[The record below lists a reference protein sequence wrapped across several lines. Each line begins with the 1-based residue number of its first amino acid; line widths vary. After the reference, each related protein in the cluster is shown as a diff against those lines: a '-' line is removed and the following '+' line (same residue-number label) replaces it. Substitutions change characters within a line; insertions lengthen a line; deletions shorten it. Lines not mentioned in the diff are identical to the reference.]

1 MPITEG
7 GKFSPVDRIVSP
19 GVFTRENDL
28 SGVAQGVAEIGA
40 VILAPFPKGPGFAPT
55 LITNT
60 ADLEEKFGLA
70 DGVYYG
76 PYTAKEY
83 LKEKGFVT
91 VCRVGA
97 LTGYRQIN
105 PFVIWA
111 QPGTWARSGSAG
123 ALNSGSSYVLYDS
136 DNISSTFTYASGSI
150 IALNSFGGV
159 SFSSSK
165 ATLAEINTLTGSI
178 SFTNAQTASL
188 VNAVSNNQVVKVIT
202 NNLSSLNVYPYSL
215 DTTLSVIR
223 STYRLPTAAGSLSA
237 SMTINPIVSASIDLS
252 PITNS
257 YSISSG
263 EITFFAFS
271 DITFVSNN
279 VASATLTV
287 TGSEVSPLSTL
298 SFVSG
303 AAFTAK
309 FNSGAGDN
317 SILSVTSTSGSLYN
331 SGQTYSFTVGALPF
345 STVHVTSSYQ
355 GNTSYTNNQ
364 KLLQAIAESTST
376 TPYFSASL
384 ANSVTVTNSDGNLVG
399 TNITLVSGSIFALRS
414 STGCGTQVYLKG
426 VISGSFGKITG
437 TFEPQ
442 WSAPADPC
450 NPTTVNYYPRVL
462 AVLANTHYGTLIS
475 SF

>member
-40 VILAPFPKGPGFAPT
+40 VVLAPFPKGPGFAPT

-60 ADLEEKFGLA
+60 ADLEEKFGVA

-83 LKEKGFVT
+83 LNEKGFVT

-136 DNISSTFTYASGSI
+136 DNISSTFTYASGS
-150 IALNSFGGV
+150 
-159 SFSSSK
+159 
-165 ATLAEINTLTGSI
+165 
-178 SFTNAQTASL
+178 
-188 VNAVSNNQVVKVIT
+188 
-202 NNLSSLNVYPYSL
+202 
-215 DTTLSVIR
+215 
-223 STYRLPTAAGSLSA
+223 
-237 SMTINPIVSASIDLS
+237 NPD
-252 PITNS
+252 N
-257 YSISSG
+257 G
-263 EITFFAFS
+263 
-271 DITFVSNN
+271 
-279 VASATLTV
+279 
-287 TGSEVSPLSTL
+287 TL
-298 SFVSG
+298 SFISG
-303 AAFTAK
+303 ATFTAK
-309 FNSGAGDN
+309 FNSVAGDATDLN
-317 SILSVTSTSGSLYN
+317 VNSTSGSLYN
-331 SGQTYSFTVGALPF
+331 SGQTYSFTIGSVSFAA
-345 STVHVTSSYQ
+345 SHVTSSYQ
-355 GNTSYTNNQ
+355 GNGAYTNDE

-376 TPYFSASL
+376 TSNFSASL
-384 ANSVTVTNSDGNLVG
+384 ANSVTITNSDGNLVG
-399 TNITLVSGSIFALRS
+399 TDITLVSGSIFALRS

-437 TFEPQ
+437 AFSAS
-442 WSAPADPC
+442 WSTPADPC
-450 NPTTVNYYPRVL
+450 NPTAVTNKPRVL
-462 AVLANTHYGTLIS
+462 AVLANTQYGTLDS
-475 SF
+475 SFNAPGFSGSSLRQKDSIVSPYSGSQNPTSLSDFQLILAQDH

>member
-40 VILAPFPKGPGFAPT
+40 VVLAPFPKGPGFAPT

-60 ADLEEKFGLA
+60 ADLEERFGVA

-76 PYTAKEY
+76 PYSAKEY
-83 LKEKGFVT
+83 LNEKGFVT

-136 DNISSTFTYASGSI
+136 DSISSTFTYVSSSTSGS
-150 IALNSFGGV
+150 
-159 SFSSSK
+159 
-165 ATLAEINTLTGSI
+165 
-178 SFTNAQTASL
+178 
-188 VNAVSNNQVVKVIT
+188 
-202 NNLSSLNVYPYSL
+202 
-215 DTTLSVIR
+215 
-223 STYRLPTAAGSLSA
+223 
-237 SMTINPIVSASIDLS
+237 
-252 PITNS
+252 
-257 YSISSG
+257 
-263 EITFFAFS
+263 
-271 DITFVSNN
+271 
-279 VASATLTV
+279 
-287 TGSEVSPLSTL
+287 L

-303 AAFTAK
+303 ATFSAQFVT
-309 FNSGAGDN
+309 GVGDN
-317 SILSVTSTSGSLYN
+317 STLDVNSPSGSLYN
-331 SGQTYSFTVGALPF
+331 SGQTYSFTIGSETFAGVY
-345 STVHVTSSYQ
+345 VTSSYQ
-355 GNTSYTNNQ
+355 GNGSYDNNT
-364 KLLQAIAESTST
+364 KLLQSIAESTST
-376 TPYFSASL
+376 TSNFSASL
-384 ANSVTVTNSDGNLVG
+384 ANSVTITNSDGNLVG

-437 TFEPQ
+437 AF
-442 WSAPADPC
+442 SASFTAPGDPC
-450 NPTTVNYYPRVL
+450 NPGTITYKPRVL
-462 AVLANTHYGTLIS
+462 AVLANTQYGTLDGSQASIKLRLCKVNRCRENS
-475 SF
+475 GLLRIGCVGTIYSGAD

>member
-136 DNISSTFTYASGSI
+136 ANISSTFTY
-150 IALNSFGGV
+150 
-159 SFSSSK
+159 
-165 ATLAEINTLTGSI
+165 
-178 SFTNAQTASL
+178 
-188 VNAVSNNQVVKVIT
+188 
-202 NNLSSLNVYPYSL
+202 
-215 DTTLSVIR
+215 
-223 STYRLPTAAGSLSA
+223 
-237 SMTINPIVSASIDLS
+237 VSAS
-252 PITNS
+252 T
-257 YSISSG
+257 SG
-263 EITFFAFS
+263 S
-271 DITFVSNN
+271 
-279 VASATLTV
+279 
-287 TGSEVSPLSTL
+287 L

-303 AAFTAK
+303 ATFTAK
-309 FNSGAGDN
+309 FNSTAGDA
-317 SILSVTSTSGSLYN
+317 SDLSVNSTSGSLYN
-331 SGQTYSFTVGALPF
+331 SGQTYRFT
-345 STVHVTSSYQ
+345 
-355 GNTSYTNNQ
+355 
-364 KLLQAIAESTST
+364 
-376 TPYFSASL
+376 
-384 ANSVTVTNSDGNLVG
+384 
-399 TNITLVSGSIFALRS
+399 IF
-414 STGCGTQVYLKG
+414 C
-426 VISGSFGKITG
+426 
-437 TFEPQ
+437 
-442 WSAPADPC
+442 
-450 NPTTVNYYPRVL
+450 
-462 AVLANTHYGTLIS
+462 
-475 SF
+475 

>member
-40 VILAPFPKGPGFAPT
+40 VVLAPFPKGPGFAPT

-111 QPGTWARSGSAG
+111 QPGTWARNGSAG

-136 DNISSTFTYASGSI
+136 DNISSTFTY
-150 IALNSFGGV
+150 N
-159 SFSSSK
+159 
-165 ATLAEINTLTGSI
+165 
-178 SFTNAQTASL
+178 
-188 VNAVSNNQVVKVIT
+188 
-202 NNLSSLNVYPYSL
+202 
-215 DTTLSVIR
+215 
-223 STYRLPTAAGSLSA
+223 SA
-237 SMTINPIVSASIDLS
+237 SA
-252 PITNS
+252 
-257 YSISSG
+257 
-263 EITFFAFS
+263 
-271 DITFVSNN
+271 
-279 VASATLTV
+279 
-287 TGSEVSPLSTL
+287 TL

-303 AAFTAK
+303 ATFTAK
-309 FNSGAGDN
+309 FNSGTGDN
-317 SILSVTSTSGSLYN
+317 STLNVNSPSGSLYN

-345 STVHVTSSYQ
+345 STVYVTSSYQ
-355 GNTSYTNNQ
+355 SNGSYTSDA

-376 TPYFSASL
+376 TSYFTASL
-384 ANSVTVTNSDGNLVG
+384 ANSVTITNSDGNLVG

-414 STGCGTQVYLKG
+414 STGCGIQVYLKG

-437 TFEPQ
+437 TFTPQ
-442 WSAPADPC
+442 WSTPADPC
-450 NPTTVNYYPRVL
+450 NPSASNYYPRVL
-462 AVLANTHYGTLIS
+462 AVLSNTQYGTLDS
-475 SF
+475 SFNAPGFSGSVLSQKTATTGNYSGSQNPTSLSDFQLTLSQNGSLIGYYDFSLNPADSNYITNVFGNDPTIGNQNDQVSGAKIEAAYLYNTFEDSIQKVNDELNSGNPG